1 MSLTITI
8 LLQLINNYFIA
19 DLRLEFFLVLK
30 KTFFFETEM
39 SLK

>member
-19 DLRLEFFLVLK
+19 DLRLEFFFSLK